1 MYRRYLKVQ
10 PTEVEDFIKF
20 LKKAG
25 RVEEAAKFL
34 AQVLSCGRA
43 RARACLSSR
52 ERLCSSVRVAANQS
66 ASARELCCC

>member
-1 MYRRYLKVQ
+1 VYRRYLKVQ

-34 AQVLSCGRA
+34 AQVRPSLVDPVRLVMCCPG
-43 RARACLSSR
+43 SR
-52 ERLCSSVRVAANQS
+52 VPH
-66 ASARELCCC
+66 CCCVG

>member
-34 AQVLSCGRA
+34 AQVRPSLVVLSGWSCAAQA
-43 RARACLSSR
+43 RAPRIVAAFADWCSRVRACR
-52 ERLCSSVRVAANQS
+52 W
-66 ASARELCCC
+66 